1 LDIRLLKD
9 WSSQSLTAS
18 RTSEKMHS
26 LPGSHPSASWL
37 WLIFEEKV
45 ALVYDDDL
53 QWNSLEVVLAEKKC
67 LSSGS
72 QVFF

>member
-1 LDIRLLKD
+1 
-9 WSSQSLTAS
+9 
-18 RTSEKMHS
+18 M
-26 LPGSHPSASWL
+26 
-37 WLIFEEKV
+37 
-45 ALVYDDDL
+45 ALVDDDDL